1 MVKEILMPVVLVT
14 VLAALALWA
23 SLASWSV
30 AALNWGLVSTLLLLV
45 ILALLMWSTGRQP
58 INTMVISVTAALA
71 ALASLGRILFASLPS
86 VQPVTFLVLL
96 SGYVFGSG
104 TGFIIGMLTG
114 LISNFFLG
122 HGPWTLWQMIAW
134 GICGLLGGFLGR
146 GRRDLALMPF
156 LIMSVLAAFLFG
168 IFLNT
173 WHWLNL
179 VYPLTWTTWGAT
191 WASSILFDTMHAAGN
206 VIFAIIFARPFFNYL
221 VRYRN
226 RFLPIDDLTSQS

>member
-1 MVKEILMPVVLVT
+1 MVRKHLMPVVMVG

-23 SLASWSV
+23 SLASWPMPT
-30 AALNWGLVSTLLLLV
+30 LNWGLVSTLVLLA

-58 INTMVISVTAALA
+58 TNTMVISVTAALA

-134 GICGLLGGFLGR
+134 GICGLLGGFIGR
-146 GRRDLALMPF
+146 GKSDLAVMPF
-156 LIMSVLAAFLFG
+156 MIMSILAAYFYG
-168 IFLNT
+168 IFMNT

-179 VYPLTWTTWGAT
+179 VYPLTWTTWAAT
-191 WASSILFDTMHAAGN
+191 WASSILFDTMHATGN

-226 RFLPIDDLTSQS
+226 RFLPADRG

>member
-58 INTMVISVTAALA
+58 INTMVISITAALA

-114 LISNFFLG
+114 LISNFS
-122 HGPWTLWQMIAW
+122 TRE
-134 GICGLLGGFLGR
+134 LGR
-146 GRRDLALMPF
+146 RSAMLL
-156 LIMSVLAAFLFG
+156 L
-168 IFLNT
+168 
-173 WHWLNL
+173 
-179 VYPLTWTTWGAT
+179 
-191 WASSILFDTMHAAGN
+191 
-206 VIFAIIFARPFFNYL
+206 
-221 VRYRN
+221 
-226 RFLPIDDLTSQS
+226 